1 MLNHQRTCDIEKT
14 SLTQGLNGV
23 EMELLIWTGA
33 ILSILG
39 LVGLFWCIKTVL
51 KAKKSAISDEELRS
65 SLQKVVPLNMAS
77 LFLSAIGLMLVVL
90 GIML

>member
-1 MLNHQRTCDIEKT
+1 
-14 SLTQGLNGV
+14 
-23 EMELLIWTGA
+23 MEILIWIGS

-39 LVGLFWCIKTVL
+39 LIGLLWCIKTVI
-51 KAKKSAISDEELRS
+51 KAKKLADSDEELRT

-77 LFLSAIGLMLVVL
+77 LFLSAIGLMLVIL

>member
-1 MLNHQRTCDIEKT
+1 
-14 SLTQGLNGV
+14 
-23 EMELLIWTGA
+23 MELLIWIGS

-39 LVGLFWCIKTVL
+39 LVGLLWCIKTVL
-51 KAKKSAISDEELRS
+51 KAKKLAASDEELRS
-65 SLQKVVPLNMAS
+65 SLQKVVPLNMAA

>member
-1 MLNHQRTCDIEKT
+1 
-14 SLTQGLNGV
+14 
-23 EMELLIWTGA
+23 MELLIWMGS

-51 KAKKSAISDEELRS
+51 KAKKLTTSDDELRS
-65 SLQKVVPLNMAS
+65 SLRKAVPLNMAS
-77 LFLSAIGLMLVVL
+77 LFLSALGLMLVIL

>member
-1 MLNHQRTCDIEKT
+1 
-14 SLTQGLNGV
+14 
-23 EMELLIWTGA
+23 MELLIWTGS

-51 KAKKSAISDEELRS
+51 KAKKLATTDDELRS
-65 SLQKVVPLNMAS
+65 SLRRAVPLNMAS
-77 LFLSAIGLMLVVL
+77 LFLSALGLILVIL

>member
-1 MLNHQRTCDIEKT
+1 
-14 SLTQGLNGV
+14 
-23 EMELLIWTGA
+23 MELLIWIGS

-39 LVGLFWCIKTVL
+39 LVGLFCCIKTVL
-51 KAKKSAISDEELRS
+51 KAKRSAVSDEELRS

-77 LFLSAIGLMLVVL
+77 LFLSAIGLMLVIL